1 MARWGAAQ
9 WMSNPP
15 VLPDTSPSTTTP
27 YYYADLCYPLNG
39 AQNVPR
45 STVLRVVLVSPA
57 TPVSVSS
64 VTMDGVAVAPG
75 TPLGAPYGYMLTN
88 FGGRYCLEVYVR
100 TPFEENSAHV
110 FEVVFTDGLD
120 SFAYKSSFRVARD
133 QTLYYGTSAN
143 ALEQLVVTPCTRFLA
158 LEPVRQR
165 LLQVALVESST
176 NSAYRDNLA
185 ARVLY
190 QIAYDTELSALLNPY
205 HTPDNTALTSI
216 VRARRSVMDIEA
228 AMQPYERAIEIG
240 FESLFKLGGLPSS
253 YKHGLADAR
262 DSLLYTYRAS
272 SAVVA
277 VFLARA
283 LEHASTQP

>member
-9 WMSNPP
+9 WMTNPP

-45 STVLRVVLVSPA
+45 STVLRAVLVSPA
-57 TPVSVSS
+57 AVIAVGTVKL
-64 VTMDGVAVAPG
+64 DGVAISAG
-75 TPLGAPYGYMLTN
+75 ATPGAPYGFSLTP

-100 TPFEENSAHV
+100 EPFEEGSSHL
-110 FEVVFTDGLD
+110 FEAELTDGLATY
-120 SFAYKSSFRVARD
+120 AYRSAFQVARD
-133 QTLYYGTSAN
+133 PALYYGTSPN
-143 ALEQLVVTPCTRFLA
+143 ALEQLVLTPCTRFLA

-165 LLQVALVESST
+165 LLQVALTEGAPSSQ
-176 NSAYRDNLA
+176 YRDNLA

-190 QIAYDTELSALLNPY
+190 QVAYDTELSALLNPY
-205 HTPDNTALTSI
+205 HLPDNTALTSL
-216 VRARRSVMDIEA
+216 VRARRSVMDIETA
-228 AMQPYERAIEIG
+228 LQPYERAVELG
-240 FESLFKLGGLPSS
+240 LESLFKLGGLPPS
-253 YKHGLADAR
+253 YKSGLADAR

-272 SAVVA
+272 AAVTA

-283 LEHASTQP
+283 IEYASTQP